1 MKSDDADTQRT
12 AIEFRH
18 VSISFDEVKALSDV
32 SFSLQPNEMLFI
44 TGASGSGKSVLLRLA
59 MGMLQPDEG
68 QIFVQG
74 NEISALT
81 EDEVLVIRSERMG
94 LVFQSEALFTGMD
107 VYDNAAYRLRE
118 HDWSTD
124 KVDKAVREILG
135 FVGLD
140 KDLEKEV
147 FELSGGMKRRL
158 EMARAIVGWPPIMLF
173 DEPTTGLDPINAQ
186 QVRDIVIRARDFHRM
201 SSLYVSKTMH
211 EITYLATRCALADGE
226 DRINVMEADAAHLP
240 KTRVMVLEEGGI
252 VFLGGHQEFC
262 ESSLA
267 QVLELTHPRTGIA
280 TSDVRTPDP
289 WHRRYGS
296 DDKLL

>member
-1 MKSDDADTQRT
+1 MST
-12 AIEFRH
+12 
-18 VSISFDEVKALSDV
+18 
-32 SFSLQPNEMLFI
+32 
-44 TGASGSGKSVLLRLA
+44 
-59 MGMLQPDEG
+59 
-68 QIFVQG
+68 
-74 NEISALT
+74 
-81 EDEVLVIRSERMG
+81 
-94 LVFQSEALFTGMD
+94 
-107 VYDNAAYRLRE
+107 YRLRE

-140 KDLEKEV
+140 KDIEKEV

-158 EMARAIVGWPPIMLF
+158 ELARAIVGWPPIMLF

-211 EITYLATRCALADGE
+211 EITYLATHCALADE
-226 DRINVMEADAAHLP
+226 EHRISIMEADAEHLP

-262 ESSLA
+262 ESSLPE
-267 QVLELTHPRTGIA
+267 VLELTHPRTAMA
-280 TSDVRTPDP
+280 TSDIRTPDP
-289 WHRRYGS
+289 WGNRYGS
-296 DDKLL
+296 ANKLL

>member
-1 MKSDDADTQRT
+1 MRSKDANSVKP
-12 AIEFRH
+12 AIEFRQ
-18 VSISFDEVKALSDV
+18 VSISFDGQKALRDV
-32 SFSLQPNEMLFI
+32 SFVLHPNEMLFI
-44 TGASGSGKSVLLRLA
+44 TGASASGKTVLLRLA
-59 MGMLQPDEG
+59 MGILRPDEG

-74 NEISALT
+74 DEITALN
-81 EDEVLVIRSERMG
+81 EDEILAIRSERLG
-94 LVFQSEALFTGMD
+94 LVFQNEALFTGMD

-140 KDLEKEV
+140 KDMEKDV

-158 EMARAIVGWPPIMLF
+158 EVARAIVGWPPIMLF

-211 EITYLATRCALADGE
+211 EITYLATHYAHEEGE
-226 DRINVMEADAAHLP
+226 RVNVVEADSKHLP
-240 KTRVMVLEEGGI
+240 ETRVMVLGEGQI
-252 VFLGGHQEFC
+252 VFVGGYDEFC
-262 ESSLA
+262 HSSLPS
-267 QVLELTHPRTGIA
+267 VLELTHPRSALPTTDIPV
-280 TSDVRTPDP
+280 TDP
-289 WHRRYGS
+289 WNGRFRSGG
-296 DDKLL
+296 KLL

>member
-1 MKSDDADTQRT
+1 MKSDSADTLRP
-12 AIEFRH
+12 AVEFRH
-18 VSISFDEVKALSDV
+18 VSISFDEVQALTDV

-44 TGASGSGKSVLLRLA
+44 TGASGSGKTALLRLA
-59 MGMLQPDEG
+59 MGILRPDEG

-74 NEISALT
+74 DEISALT
-81 EDEVLVIRSERMG
+81 EDEVLAIRSERMG

-158 EMARAIVGWPPIMLF
+158 ELARAIIGWPPIMLF

-211 EITYLATRCALADGE
+211 EITYLATHCALADEKGT
-226 DRINVMEADAAHLP
+226 ISVVEAGAEHLP
-240 KTRVMVLEEGGI
+240 KTRVLVLEEGRI

-262 ESSLA
+262 ESSLPE
-267 QVLELTHPRTGIA
+267 VLNLTHPRTGMA

-289 WHRRYGS
+289 WERRHGS
-296 DDKLL
+296 DNKLR